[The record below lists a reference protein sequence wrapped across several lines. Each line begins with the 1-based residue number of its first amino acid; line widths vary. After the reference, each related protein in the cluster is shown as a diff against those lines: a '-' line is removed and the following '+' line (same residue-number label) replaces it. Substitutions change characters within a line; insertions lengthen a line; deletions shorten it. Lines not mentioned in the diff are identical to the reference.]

1 MVQEYTK
8 AQIKEHNSKSSVW
21 VLIENDV
28 YDVTPFLNEVI
39 VFFYFISCRSKVL
52 WTEFTLD

>member
-21 VLIENDV
+21 ILIENDV

-39 VFFYFISCRSKVL
+39 VFLISLVVGRRSFEL
-52 WTEFTLD
+52 NLH

>member
-1 MVQEYTK
+1 MVQEYTT

-39 VFFYFISCRSKVL
+39 GFFFTSCR
-52 WTEFTLD
+52 